1 MSKLTVPQHINHS
14 TLFRNWLEAINGII
28 DEELELYDAL
38 EAKAP
43 KNHAS
48 ESQAFGVGG
57 AAVYGHL
64 KLSDDPSLELDATKG
79 YAATPKAIQQFSD
92 AFTARLDQIE
102 EDFYANLQDLRTD
115 LQGQIDELNEAVEG
129 KAPIYHASSDTTY
142 GKGNSILYGHL
153 RLSSVRS
160 PQYGVDDGYA
170 ATPSAVQ
177 SAYDDC
183 ISYVDSFDI
192 NTRFETVN
200 RRIDQTNE
208 AVDALEDRMD
218 DAEEAIEDI
227 QDKMSGL
234 EIYVFESDVT
244 VDATK
249 AQYGA
254 YVFRNAAS
262 NATLYLGGCKDNIK
276 ITVSNETP
284 RVLTVLPVPGCTV
297 NGESHPVA
305 LGKNDS
311 AAFVQNPKSPNGS
324 TNWTLTGQE
333 TAMHSALEVEASS
346 TVDVDMSSERAQIIE
361 VNGTCALNFIL
372 GDAASTGRS
381 EYSEKIL
388 FFHAASSDSRINW
401 PDNIIWTNSYEPPEW
416 GENGGETLMIK
427 AYQVGN
433 RLLIEQKHN
442 SHIVPGLDASLIQ
455 QLQQN
460 PEPEPEPDPN
470 PEP

>member
-57 AAVYGHL
+57 ATVYGHL
-64 KLSDDPSLELDATKG
+64 KLSDEPSLELDATKG
-79 YAATPKAIQQFSD
+79 YAATPKSIKQFSD
-92 AFTARLDQIE
+92 AFTARLDQLE
-102 EDFYANLQDLRTD
+102 EDFYASLQDLRTD
-115 LQGQIDELNEAVEG
+115 LQTQIDELNEAVDG

-153 RLSSVRS
+153 RLNSVRS

-177 SAYDDC
+177 SAYDDA
-183 ISYVDSFDI
+183 IAYVDSFDI
-192 NTRFETVN
+192 DTRFETIN
-200 RRIDQTNE
+200 RRVDQTNQ
-208 AVDALEDRMD
+208 AVDALEERMD
-218 DAEEAIEDI
+218 DAEAAIEDI

-234 EIYVFESDVT
+234 EIYPFEEDVT

-249 AQYGA
+249 VQYGA
-254 YVFRNAAS
+254 YVFRNASA
-262 NATLYLGGCKDNIK
+262 NANLYLGGCKANIK

-284 RVLTVLPVPGCTV
+284 HILTVMPVPGCTI
-297 NGESHPVA
+297 NGETHPIV

-311 AAFVQNPKSPNGS
+311 AAFIQNPKSQSGA

-333 TAMHSALEVEASS
+333 TAMQSAVEVEGTS
-346 TVDVDMSSERAQIIE
+346 TIDIDMSSERAQIIE
-361 VNGTCALNFIL
+361 VNGTCSLNFIL
-372 GDAASTGRS
+372 GNAASAGRS
-381 EYSEKIL
+381 EYSEKSL
-388 FFHAASSDSRINW
+388 FFIASSSDSRINW
-401 PDNIIWTNSYEPPEW
+401 PEGIIWMNSYEAPEW
-416 GENGGETLMIK
+416 GEDGGETLLVK
-427 AYQVGN
+427 AYQIGG

-442 SHIVPGLDASLIQ
+442 SHIVPGLDVSLIQ
-455 QLQQN
+455 QLQQ
-460 PEPEPEPDPN
+460 PQDPDDQGQG
-470 PEP
+470 